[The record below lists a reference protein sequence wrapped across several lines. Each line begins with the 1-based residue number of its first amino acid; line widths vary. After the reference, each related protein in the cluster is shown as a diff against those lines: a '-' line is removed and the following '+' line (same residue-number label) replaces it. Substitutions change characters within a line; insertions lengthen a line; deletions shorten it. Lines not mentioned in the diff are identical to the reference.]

1 MLLTIT
7 TTHVPATDL
16 GYLLAKNPAK
26 LQTFALA
33 YGQAH
38 VFYPVATPERCT
50 AALLLEIDP
59 IGLVRGRPRGDL
71 GTMDQYVSDRP
82 YVSSSFL
89 SVAIAQVFGSALGG
103 RSRERPEL
111 AESALPLEASL
122 SALPCRG
129 GEVFLRRLF
138 EPLGYELH
146 ASRQALDPE
155 FPEWGESPYFD
166 VRLSARVR
174 LQELLSHLY
183 VLIPVLDDDKHYWVG
198 EDEVEKLLAK
208 GEGWLANHPEKDAIA
223 HRYLKHRKYLARRAL
238 DRLLGEE
245 GLDPAEE
252 DEQNAVGEEA
262 VERTLSLNAARL
274 EAVASALREVGAST
288 VIDLG
293 CGEGK
298 LLERLLRDTAFARVV
313 GVDVSPRVLEIA
325 ASRLHIDQM
334 APKQRARVE
343 LFQGALTYRDERFAG
358 YDAAALIEVIEH
370 VEPSRLGALERVV
383 FEFARPGTVVV
394 TTPNAEYNVRFEN
407 LPRGMFRHAD
417 HRFEWTREQ
426 FLDWTAKVSGRFGYD
441 VRVLPVGEPDA
452 EVGAP
457 TQLAVFSLSA
467 GRAVVS

>member
-26 LQTFALA
+26 LQTFSLA
-33 YGQAH
+33 YGRAH
-38 VFYPVATPERCT
+38 VFYPVATHERCT

-59 IGLVRGRPRGDL
+59 IGLVRGRPRGDV
-71 GTMDQYVSDRP
+71 GTMDHYVSDRP

-111 AESALPLEASL
+111 AESALPLEAAL

-129 GEVFLRRLF
+129 GEGFLRRLF

-146 ASRQALDPE
+146 ASRLELDPE

-166 VRLSARVR
+166 LRLSARIR
-174 LQELLSHLY
+174 LHELLSHLY

-238 DRLLGEE
+238 DRLLGED
-245 GLDPAEE
+245 GSDLAEE

-262 VERTLSLNAARL
+262 VERKLNLNEARL
-274 EAVASALREVGAST
+274 EAVASTLREVGASS

-298 LLERLLRDTAFARVV
+298 LLGRLLRDTAFTRVV

-325 ASRLHIDQM
+325 AARLHIDRM
-334 APKQRARVE
+334 APQQRERIE
-343 LFQGALTYRDERFAG
+343 LFQGALTYRDKRFAG

-383 FEFARPGTVVV
+383 FEFARPSTVVV
-394 TTPNAEYNVRFEN
+394 TTPNVEYNVRFEN
-407 LPRGMFRHAD
+407 LPRGKFRHAD
-417 HRFEWTREQ
+417 HRFEWTRAQ
-426 FLDWTAKVSGRFGYD
+426 FLDWTAMVSARFGYG
-441 VRVLPVGEPDA
+441 VRVLPVGEPD
-452 EVGAP
+452 EELGAP
-457 TQLAVFSLSA
+457 TQLAVFS
-467 GRAVVS
+467 RAVRQAAAS